1 MFGAVL
7 STFPFI
13 SFLLPLAPSIVFQ
26 DALVTNVSDTYPYPA
41 YDTVQTTLASPGV
54 LRVLLN
60 NTYSS
65 INLFDYHLQADLANL
80 VGTLQAPDSDVRVV
94 VFESANPQFFIG
106 HIDVKYFLPGYE
118 SPLPLYDPGFPDMLF
133 PVALLWNIT
142 QLPQATIAVVE
153 GRTRGI
159 GNEFLMSCDMRFASL
174 SPEVLF
180 SQIETSLGVNPG
192 AGGGMHLSRLIGRG
206 RALEYILSSADVDAA
221 TAARV
226 GWINDAFPT
235 SEELRAHVDALAKR
249 VALFPAAGIAATK
262 QGINAVTLPA
272 REVLVAEA
280 QNIISGLIP
289 TPVVQGAFERF
300 TEVTGNQ
307 SIGVMELN
315 FGREVGR
322 LFD

>member
-1 MFGAVL
+1 MFGTVL

-13 SFLLPLAPSIVFQ
+13 SFLLPLAPSIFFR
-26 DALVTNVSDTYPYPA
+26 DARVTNVSAAYPYPA
-41 YDTVQTTLASPGV
+41 YDTVHTTLTSPGV
-54 LRVLLN
+54 LRVVLN

-94 VFESANPQFFIG
+94 IFESANPEFFIG
-106 HIDVKYFLPGYE
+106 HID

-142 QLPQATIAVVE
+142 QLPQATIAAVE

-174 SPEVLF
+174 SPDVLF

-249 VALFPAAGIAATK
+249 IALFPAAGIAATK
-262 QGINAVTLPA
+262 KGINAVTLPA

-300 TEVTGNQ
+300 IEVTGNQ
-307 SIGVMELN
+307 SIGLMELN
-315 FGREVGR
+315 YGREVGR